1 MILLNC
7 ENLCIGYE
15 GKGVASDISF
25 SVNQG
30 DYLCVIGENG
40 AGKSTLIKTILE
52 LQKPLS
58 GKIERYYKKTDLGYL
73 PQQTM
78 VQKDFPAT
86 VEEIV
91 LLGFLGKKL
100 FPFYRK
106 NEKQIALKNMK
117 RFGIDGFSK
126 KSFRELS
133 GGQKQR
139 VLLARAMCS
148 AQKLLVLDEPVAGLD
163 PKITEELYEFSKDI
177 NKEGLT
183 IIMITHDMQ
192 AIKNATHILS
202 IGSGQFFGTK
212 EEFSKTEQ
220 GKHFLGETK

>member
-7 ENLCIGYE
+7 ENLCVGYE
-15 GKGVASDISF
+15 GKGVASGISF

-58 GKIERYYKKTDLGYL
+58 GKIERHYKKTELGYL
-73 PQQTM
+73 PQQTV

-91 LLGFLGKKL
+91 LSGFLGKIW
-100 FPFYRK
+100 FFYGK
-106 NEKQIALKNMK
+106 NEKQAARKNME
-117 RFGIDGFSK
+117 RFGIENFAK

-163 PKITEELYEFSKDI
+163 PKITEELYEFSKGI

-192 AIKNATHILS
+192 AIKNASHILA

-212 EEFSKTEQ
+212 EEFAKTEQ
-220 GKHFLGETK
+220 GKYFLGETK